1 MQSCVNIWLA
11 KSQQKFEWCYYYAN
25 KDSELST
32 FPVMDDD
39 IS

>member
-1 MQSCVNIWLA
+1 MQSCVSIWLV
-11 KSQQKFEWCYYYAN
+11 KSQQKFEWFYYYAN

-32 FPVMDDD
+32 FPMMDAD